1 MALVSGG
8 RSTLNPNAPLFVPAA
23 FRMVEDFSAEWWQ
36 LITTLTWY
44 RDYWVSQH
52 DGFYDNAE
60 DEFDS
65 NNAVDF
71 LPDTFDLD
79 VGEEDFSGL
88 EDQFEEFI
96 QSSETEGETGPN
108 SWVESEHGAKPPSQ
122 ASTFV
127 SILLIPSLSWFAKI
141 SHDLPIDVLSLSD
154 DEAIGLDSSG

>member
-23 FRMVEDFSAEWWQ
+23 FHQVEDFSPEWWQ

-52 DGFYDNAE
+52 QGLYDNAE

-65 NNAVDF
+65 NDAVDF

-79 VGEEDFSGL
+79 VDEDFSSL
-88 EDQFEEFI
+88 EAQFEEFI
-96 QSSETEGETGPN
+96 QSSETEETGPN
-108 SWVESEHGAKPPSQ
+108 SFVEPEHGAKPPRLTSVTLYRPGVNLY
-122 ASTFV
+122 AILFIPYLPCFV
-127 SILLIPSLSWFAKI
+127 EI
-141 SHDLPIDVLSLSD
+141 SYG
-154 DEAIGLDSSG
+154 EQGGKR